1 MVSIPIVSSFG
12 GVYGTIYYQ
21 AGVASNSFVALAVH
35 IHVSPDS
42 CIAGRAR
49 ASDLQSTP
57 GRCGASRPACALW
70 FGSASLSS
78 VSEMVRQLP
87 DWRLWLFFC
96 HQPGCFRG
104 DWAPVT
110 PRLACYGSLG
120 SLRCWLEPLHSFEH
134 D

>member
-21 AGVASNSFVALAVH
+21 AGVASNSFVDLAVH

-42 CIAGRAR
+42 CIAGWAR

-57 GRCGASRPACALW
+57 GRCGARRLACALW

-78 VSEMVRQLP
+78 VSEMIMHFP
-87 DWRLWLFFC
+87 DWTVWLFFC
-96 HQPGCFRG
+96 NPHG
-104 DWAPVT
+104 
-110 PRLACYGSLG
+110 
-120 SLRCWLEPLHSFEH
+120 
-134 D
+134 